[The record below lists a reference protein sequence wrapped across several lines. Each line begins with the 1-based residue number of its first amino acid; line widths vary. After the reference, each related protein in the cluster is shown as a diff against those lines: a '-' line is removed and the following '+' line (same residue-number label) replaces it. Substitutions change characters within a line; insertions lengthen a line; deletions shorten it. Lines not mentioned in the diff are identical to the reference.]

1 MHDVDA
7 IVYATGYRSQGSY
20 DNFVEPELRLQIG
33 VGGGSGYPELH
44 FPGQLHL
51 DVLFHRNPRLFYMA
65 HNMLIYS
72 FLEYENKADYLVG
85 VVTGK
90 VPLPTQ
96 QAIAAEGRNGELRE
110 AIWEAWADTEALS
123 QSLSDPEW
131 CFDTNVIIAAQLWR
145 QASYLQELGATPG
158 AIRKGAARGAGM
170 VRGVLEER
178 SANVRDYERTSLYQS
193 SMTHQYDSSV

>member
-1 MHDVDA
+1 
-7 IVYATGYRSQGSY
+7 
-20 DNFVEPELRLQIG
+20 
-33 VGGGSGYPELH
+33 
-44 FPGQLHL
+44 
-51 DVLFHRNPRLFYMA
+51 
-65 HNMLIYS
+65 MLIYS

-193 SMTHQYDSSV
+193 SRTHQYDSSV